1 LFWDGLLDVDIGGL
15 VGATVPPALLRRAAA
30 MDELELILNIKYTKN
45 E

>member
-1 LFWDGLLDVDIGGL
+1 LFCDSLLDVDIGWL
-15 VGATVPPALLRRAAA
+15 EGAGAPALLRRAAA